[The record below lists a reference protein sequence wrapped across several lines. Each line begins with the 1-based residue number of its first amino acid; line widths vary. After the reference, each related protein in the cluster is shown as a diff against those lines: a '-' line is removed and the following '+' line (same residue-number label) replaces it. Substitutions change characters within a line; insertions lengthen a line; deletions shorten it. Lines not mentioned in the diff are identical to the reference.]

1 MSAETASVVK
11 QACSE
16 CGNDR
21 SRMMDIV
28 IAVQKKLGCVSS
40 EAVDLIA
47 KETGANRVEV
57 ESVVSFYAFFSND
70 QKGKI
75 AIRLCNDVVDKMMG
89 VDEIAAAF
97 TKELGIEFGQI
108 TEDGQFSLEWTP
120 CIGMCDQAPAA
131 MVNDEIVTNLTVDK
145 VGAIVKELKGSGDP
159 KKLVTETGD
168 GNNSHQLVRSM
179 VKNNIFKTGSL
190 IFADHAIES
199 GLKKAV
205 EMTPDEVIGE
215 VKAANV
221 RGRGGAGFPTGLKW
235 QFTRSAEGS
244 EKYIVCNADEGEPGT
259 FKDRVLLTEKADLLF
274 EGMTI
279 AGYAIG
285 AANGI
290 LYLRGEYAYL
300 LSFLNKVLQDRR
312 DAGLL
317 GQNVCGK
324 EGFNYDIR
332 IQLGAGA
339 YICGEESALL
349 SSCEGL
355 RGDPKTRP
363 PFPAQKG
370 YLGKPTSVNNVETFC
385 CVSRVLEMGAA
396 WFEGQGSK
404 ASPGFKL
411 FSICGDCAKPGVY
424 ELPFG
429 TTISQMLEEVGA
441 EDTQAVLVG
450 GPSGRIV
457 NPEQFGRQL
466 CFDDLGTGGAVIIY
480 GNGRDLLDV
489 VHQYMEFFIEES
501 CGFCTPCRV
510 GNVLMAKCLEN
521 ILEGKGQPGDID
533 YLSELGRSIKFS
545 SRCGLG
551 QTSPN
556 PVLTTIE
563 NFRGLYEAKMKEHEK
578 GMVPSFDIKAA
589 LATAEGIAERKSVI
603 FG

>member
-1 MSAETASVVK
+1 MSAEAASVIK

-21 SRMMDIV
+21 NRMMDIV
-28 IAVQKKLGCVSS
+28 ISVQKQLGCVSS
-40 EAVDLIA
+40 EAIGMIA
-47 KETGANRVEV
+47 KEIGVNRVEV
-57 ESVVSFYAFFSND
+57 ESLVSFYAFFSNE

-75 AIRLCNDVVDKMMG
+75 AIRLCNDVVDKMLG
-89 VDEIAAAF
+89 VDEIGAAF
-97 TKELGIEFGQI
+97 SKELGIGFG
-108 TEDGQFSLEWTP
+108 EVSSDGMFSLEWTP

-131 MVNDEIVTNLTVDK
+131 LVNDEVVTNLTVDK
-145 VGAIVKELKGSGDP
+145 VGEIVKELKASGDP
-159 KKLVTETGD
+159 KKLVKKTGD
-168 GNNSHQLVRSM
+168 GNNAHELVQSM
-179 VKNNIFKTGSL
+179 VENNICKTGEL
-190 IFADHAIES
+190 IFADHEAES
-199 GLKKAV
+199 GLKKALS
-205 EMTPDEVIGE
+205 MTADDVVGE
-215 VKAANV
+215 VKDANV

-235 QFTRSAEGS
+235 QFTRSAAGD

-285 AANGI
+285 AATGI

-300 LSFLNKVLQDRR
+300 VDFLNKILQDRR

-317 GQNVCGK
+317 GKDICGK
-324 EGFNYDIR
+324 SGFNYDIR

-339 YICGEESALL
+339 YICGEESALI

-385 CVSRVLEMGAA
+385 CVSRVLEKGAA

-411 FSICGDCAKPGVY
+411 FSICGDCAKPGIY

-429 TTISQMLEEVGA
+429 TTIKDMLAEVGA
-441 EDTQAVLVG
+441 SDAQAVLVG

-457 NPEQFGRQL
+457 NAEQFGRQL
-466 CFDDLGTGGAVIIY
+466 CFDDLGTGGAVVIY
-480 GNGRDLLDV
+480 GPQRDLLEV

-501 CGFCTPCRV
+501 CGYCTPCRV
-510 GNVLMAKCLEN
+510 GNVLMANCLEN
-521 ILEGKGQPGDID
+521 IIAGKGQASDID
-533 YLSELGRSIKFS
+533 YLQELGKSVKFS

-556 PVLTTIE
+556 PILTTIE
-563 NFRGLYEAKMKEHEK
+563 NFRGLYEARMKEHEK
-578 GMVPSFDIKAA
+578 GFVPSFDIKAA
-589 LATAEGIAERKSVI
+589 LVTAEGIAERKSVI
-603 FG
+603 Y